1 VIEPGE
7 TPIARARMARGWS
20 KAEVCRRLQAA
31 RRKRGMQP
39 PREASLKRMY
49 IDWESGKTQVVDWQ
63 GEFCDVFVL
72 TASALGFSEQPVPG
86 PITEL
91 LAPALEITK
100 LDPVLVRLLDEPTN
114 HYRMLDR
121 RLGAA
126 LIPQTAAHVE
136 QMQSLLHTALDGG
149 HRRDLAVAL
158 AEAAALSGWQSLDA
172 GDVRRAWQMHE
183 MAKAAAREGEDPTV
197 LAHVTA
203 QQAYALLDAQRAS
216 EAAQLGEYAASQT
229 AGRLPARLQAWLSMA
244 QAEFY
249 AANGQELQARRL
261 LEAADNVLPA
271 GDADPDLP
279 YLMLNAAHLARWR
292 GHCLARLGSIEAVS
306 DLEAALDG
314 IEPGTATRAEASLRV
329 DLAIALHARGEV
341 TDVHQQAV
349 LARELAGRS
358 GSQRQRVRIERLL
371 AVDGGPA

>member
-1 VIEPGE
+1 MEQV
-7 TPIARARMARGWS
+7 A
-20 KAEVCRRLQAA
+20 
-31 RRKRGMQP
+31 P
-39 PREASLKRMY
+39 P
-49 IDWESGKTQVVDWQ
+49 
-63 GEFCDVFVL
+63 
-72 TASALGFSEQPVPG
+72 
-86 PITEL
+86 
-91 LAPALEITK
+91 LEIAK
-100 LDPVLVRLLDEPTN
+100 LDPVLVRLLDEHTN

-183 MAKAAAREGEDPTV
+183 VAKAAAREGEDPAV

-216 EAAQLGEYAASQT
+216 EAAQLGEYAARQT
-229 AGRLPARLQAWLSMA
+229 KGRLPARLQAWLSMA

-249 AANGQELQARRL
+249 AADGQELQARRM

-271 GDADPDLP
+271 GDADLDLP
-279 YLMLNAAHLARWR
+279 YLMLNSAHLARWR
-292 GHCLARLGSIEAVS
+292 GHCLARLGSTEAIS
-306 DLEAALDG
+306 DLVAALDG
-314 IEPGTATRAEASLRV
+314 IEPGAATRAEASLRV

-341 TDVHQQAV
+341 VDAHQQAV

-358 GSQRQRVRIERLL
+358 GSQRQRARIDRLL
-371 AVDGGPA
+371 SDGGTA